1 MPPPRKV
8 SALLESRQRRVA
20 NLTWIGDRGILVA
33 SDPGAVELWELD
45 ENETLIDNKFC
56 KYKHNDIV
64 STVSVLG
71 SGTQAVSW

>member
-8 SALLESRQRRVA
+8 SASLESRQRRVA

-64 STVSVLG
+64 STVSVLS

>member
-8 SALLESRQRRVA
+8 SASLESRQRRVA
-20 NLTWIGDRGILVA
+20 NLTWIGDRGIVVA

-64 STVSVLG
+64 STVSVLS

>member
-1 MPPPRKV
+1 M
-8 SALLESRQRRVA
+8 
-20 NLTWIGDRGILVA
+20 A

-64 STVSVLG
+64 STVSVLS